1 MGSRS
6 DIMHDF
12 VVKERGA
19 DLSVGQ
25 RQLIAFIRASVFNPT
40 ILILD
45 EATSSIDTETEM
57 FIKRATEKL
66 IAHRTSIV
74 IAHRLSTIQKANKI
88 LVLENGR
95 VIEQGTHTEL
105 LQKEG
110 RYKVLTDLQKRK
122 ME

>member
-1 MGSRS
+1 
-6 DIMHDF
+6 
-12 VVKERGA
+12 
-19 DLSVGQ
+19 
-25 RQLIAFIRASVFNPT
+25 
-40 ILILD
+40 
-45 EATSSIDTETEM
+45 M

-95 VIEQGTHTEL
+95 VIEQGTHAEL